1 MQKTLSILL
10 VLLATSTAAQ
20 AFEVVGSEARLGF
33 STLTGD
39 TGVAKT
45 NLQGAVELGFG
56 PRFGMQADLGLFVFK
71 DLGDTAT
78 GITLHGLYHV
88 TEQTSLGMFYGQE
101 RLNGETARLTGFEV
115 GQTSASFS
123 GEAHIALGKQGG
135 NTMQL
140 MGIGGRYSVSDKFGL
155 GASLQRADLDN
166 DADVTRLGIKADM
179 ALGQTATAFVELGNL
194 AGGIDGSGGSE
205 GFVGIGADFKFG
217 AKHGT
222 TFGKRGL
229 FDMLPGL

>member
-33 STLTGD
+33 ST
-39 TGVAKT
+39 
-45 NLQGAVELGFG
+45 
-56 PRFGMQADLGLFVFK
+56 
-71 DLGDTAT
+71 
-78 GITLHGLYHV
+78 
-88 TEQTSLGMFYGQE
+88 
-101 RLNGETARLTGFEV
+101 LTGFEV

>member
-1 MQKTLSILL
+1 MQKLFSTVL
-10 VLLATSTAAQ
+10 VILATTTAAQ
-20 AFEVVGSEARLGF
+20 AFEVAGSEARLGY

-39 TGVAKT
+39 TGFAKT

-56 PRFGMQADLGLFVFK
+56 SQFGAQADLGLYIFR

-78 GITLHGLYHV
+78 SATLHGLYHV
-88 TEQTSLGMFYGQE
+88 TDQTSLGMFYGQE
-101 RLNGETARLTGFEV
+101 RLNGETANLTGFEV
-115 GQTSASFS
+115 GQQSATFG
-123 GEAHIALGKQGG
+123 GEAFIALGKQAG

-140 MGIGGRYSVSDKFGL
+140 MGIAGRYAVSDKFGL

-166 DADVTRLGIKADM
+166 DVDVTRLGIKADM
-179 ALGQTATAFVELGNL
+179 ALGQNATAFVELGNL
-194 AGGIDGSGGSE
+194 AGGIDGASGSE

-217 AKHGT
+217 AKHGV

-229 FDMLPGL
+229 FEMLPGL